1 MTPEEHATLVR
12 METEFRNVQEQMEKL
27 VEKVERI
34 EAQANR
40 WKGAFAAILG
50 LGALAGWS
58 LDKVL
63 GRLGGLP

>member
-12 METEFRNVQEQMEKL
+12 LETQFHSLQDQLGTLVQ
-27 VEKVERI
+27 KVERI

-58 LDKVL
+58 LDKIL
-63 GRLGGLP
+63 GRLIGLS